1 MHRNQSGWKISSSI
15 CPKIREKM
23 SKTKA
28 QSRVSNT
35 KTAKTAYNATFRD
48 RNRSRK
54 GKKREMLV
62 LLDDGYF
69 LKD

>member
-1 MHRNQSGWKISSSI
+1 
-15 CPKIREKM
+15 M